1 MTATTADVL
10 GVTLTS
16 PQRGMP
22 CSCGS
27 EACRQDLVDLAGD
40 PRDGTRPGSPWREL
54 RNRVVERHL
63 TLAVQVARRF
73 RRPSVP
79 DEDLDQVAYL
89 ALVGAVD
96 RFDPDRGLPLSAFAV
111 PTMTGAIKRYFRD
124 NRWMLRTPRRLKEL
138 HLQLCQAYEELT
150 QRYVRSPTTAELARH
165 VGCAEDEVIDTLRAT
180 DSQSP
185 LSLDGK
191 AGEGRDAP
199 VLSDLVGETDRGF
212 DHVEDVEVLGPALA
226 KLPERQQR
234 VVMLRFYGG
243 LTQTEIGDRVGC
255 SQMQVSRL
263 LKAALEKLRAL
274 LNVEDSGAS
283 SDTEPESAE
292 PTSPDVVPPGPDPK
306 RTADRPLP
314 ASPGSWRRTACRT
327 RRRIPLRHSNGRLAH
342 ARSANASI
350 PTRCRAVHCRGA
362 LSVTVARPLGGL
374 GAGRGP
380 PAGPVA
386 RGVGFTTVVGPD
398 ARYHFGASCLDLQR
412 IRFIRPLPLP

>member
-263 LKAALEKLRAL
+263 LKAALR
-274 LNVEDSGAS
+274 S
-283 SDTEPESAE
+283 SVHCSM
-292 PTSPDVVPPGPDPK
+292 S
-306 RTADRPLP
+306 RTAVPRPTPSLKARNP
-314 ASPGSWRRTACRT
+314 PVQMSFRRART
-327 RRRIPLRHSNGRLAH
+327 RSGRL
-342 ARSANASI
+342 
-350 PTRCRAVHCRGA
+350 TVRCPPHPVPGAAQRAA
-362 LSVTVARPLGGL
+362 P
-374 GAGRGP
+374 
-380 PAGPVA
+380 
-386 RGVGFTTVVGPD
+386 GVGFRCAIRTGGWPMHDQRTHPSQRAVVPCTVV
-398 ARYHFGASCLDLQR
+398 ARC
-412 IRFIRPLPLP
+412 P